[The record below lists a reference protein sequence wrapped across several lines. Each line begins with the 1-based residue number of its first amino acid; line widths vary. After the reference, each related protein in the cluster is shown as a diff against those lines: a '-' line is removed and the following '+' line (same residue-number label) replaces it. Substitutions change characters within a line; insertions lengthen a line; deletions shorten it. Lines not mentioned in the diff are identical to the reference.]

1 MPVLVY
7 LSYSSDRVSDE
18 QGVRYPNDTW
28 PNRPIARGE
37 ERKWPLRED
46 PPADRMP
53 EVTEFS
59 IDTTLRLDLGKKTLV
74 GGSSADSSTYLA
86 ISVK

>member
-1 MPVLVY
+1 
-7 LSYSSDRVSDE
+7 
-18 QGVRYPNDTW
+18 
-28 PNRPIARGE
+28 
-37 ERKWPLRED
+37 
-46 PPADRMP
+46 MP